1 MLRRFL
7 PLAVALLSAVAAC
20 AQDAGPFVG
29 ELSLVRYDM
38 PIGRSDGF
46 APTRQLAVR
55 VDGADAVDWPDFTL
69 NGKPLWR
76 DKAEAKVELSL
87 RRGAEAASHFQM
99 TTDDVI
105 QPGGHW
111 LRAIEW
117 RQRSTHL
124 YTGDRTARC
133 ANTATASAGRY
144 ELWTFPVRI
153 QGEGGPAVKNV
164 ELRYGGAVVFKKDG
178 PWRTLTLLLPA
189 NEPGKQ
195 YELTVGGRGPVK
207 FDAGLQPVKLGD
219 PRERR
224 IQIEAQLPGE
234 GPKILVTDLSRP
246 DFFPNQKEWDADV
259 AALAK
264 PLPAAFAF
272 ERGQGMA
279 GYLGVEVPRS
289 PFTIYAAALPHG
301 MSGGFYKKGM
311 KADEY
316 AAFVAET
323 GYDTIF
329 DPANALPEPGDAESL
344 EVRAAALARRGVR
357 LGLQYDNNWTRP
369 SLQHPNLALFAHTLP
384 EWHAP
389 LYRSLSLAAQ
399 RFARLPNFAGIDI
412 GAENAGHVSSWY
424 WAPPIPNRP
433 WGEAMIDF
441 MGSPQPRVPRAPSLG
456 PGELPFEAPVK
467 TTAEF
472 LRYADRYH
480 AVFQQYGYF
489 AEAVREVDPAL
500 VFTTGSFG
508 SAPGE
513 GARGGWPWASF
524 SGRSIFSGLNTQQ
537 AYDWNTKRAAKPLH
551 NVALTDRLRSYAPK
565 KRTWALLDNFNFL
578 HGREPMQRAAALAL
592 TRGIQGLGTNFLANP
607 AGDGARPDV
616 MQWQRE
622 LHDWIQ
628 RYGGVYAR
636 TEPEAAIGIF
646 YSHQGA
652 LLRPVVGGEA
662 ADAAKLLAGSQ
673 EGKVVEALFLC
684 HAAGWPARVVTYQ
697 EIARGPLPQSM
708 RALLLVG
715 LDEPDSSWT
724 WSPGLEPML
733 RQFVESGG
741 RILADED
748 SVCPVPTTKT
758 GMQVA
763 AYVTQSNMDPTPLLL
778 ARNAENIAKLRAAMR
793 GAAEPIAVSDS
804 PACWAIPTR
813 SADTQ
818 YITVVNQSVAEGDE
832 AKEMLRPADPK
843 ATKPEIWKTKGNASL
858 YVPPQVA
865 ALRWNTERPIYDVRR
880 RQLVTADEAA
890 RVDMTK
896 DAFQWFALP
905 PAEVVQP
912 ELIVTATS
920 GFYEAKVSMRNPMP
934 MGGIPVRLDVAGAQQ
949 SAIVFTA
956 TGATA
961 RLPLHAEETPGEF
974 TITATELL
982 SGLARSVTVKIEPPE
997 KPVLVQSSVR
1007 VRDGVAVRKFA
1018 TRKHVALA
1026 IALTPEQQQDAA
1038 IATQARLLVDYYR
1051 KQGRIVVLS
1060 TVRAGGIV
1068 ESLQPL
1074 RSPHRYPQW
1083 RTTATDLVLFGT
1095 PGNNVLLLDQ
1105 ARGQLFP
1112 RDFTTPAAGRA
1123 DVLLT
1128 HSAFVGEYDVVNI
1141 IASDAAGIAAA
1152 VKTLAAGL

>member
-111 LRAIEW
+111 LRAMEW

-124 YTGDRTARC
+124 YTADRTARC

-153 QGEGGPAVKNV
+153 QGEGGPVVKNV
-164 ELRYGGAVVFKKDG
+164 ELRYDGAVVFRKDG

-189 NEPGKQ
+189 SEPGKK
-195 YELTVGGRGPVK
+195 YELMVGGRGPVK
-207 FDAGLQPVKLGD
+207 FEAGLQPVKLGD

-264 PLPAAFAF
+264 PLPGAFAF

-279 GYLGVEVPRS
+279 RYLGVEVPRS

-537 AYDWNTKRAAKPLH
+537 AYDWNAKRAAKPLH
-551 NVALTDRLRSYAPK
+551 NVALTDRLRSYAPT
-565 KRTWALLDNFNFL
+565 KRTWALLDNSNLL

-813 SADTQ
+813 STDTQ

-858 YVPPQVA
+858 YAPPQVA
-865 ALRWNTERPIYDVRR
+865 ALRWNTERPIYDVRLSR
-880 RQLVTADEAA
+880 LVTADEAA
-890 RVDMTK
+890 RVDLTK

-912 ELIVTATS
+912 ELAVTKTS

-949 SAIVFTA
+949 SATVFTA

-1105 ARGQLFP
+1105 ARGQIFP
-1112 RDFTTPAAGRA
+1112 RDFTAPAAGRA

-1128 HSAFVGEYDVVNI
+1128 HSPFVGEYDVVNI

-1152 VKTLAAGL
+1152 VKTLTAGL